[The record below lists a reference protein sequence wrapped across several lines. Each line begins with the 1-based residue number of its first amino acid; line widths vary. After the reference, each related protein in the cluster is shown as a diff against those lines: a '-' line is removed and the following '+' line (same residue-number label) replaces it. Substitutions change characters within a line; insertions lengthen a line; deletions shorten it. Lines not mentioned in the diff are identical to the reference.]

1 MDALPST
8 QNGAHADAAAPLV
21 TDWMQIDQDLI
32 DRFADVV
39 DDHQFIHVDPV
50 RATNESAF
58 GGTIAHGFLLLSLL
72 TKLSRQVFA
81 EPAAGATEINY
92 GFDKVRFLAPVR
104 SGARIRA
111 RFDPVAS
118 QQKGIGTLATYAA
131 TMDIEGQ
138 SKPALVADWL
148 VLTTN

>member
-1 MDALPST
+1 MDTLPAAES
-8 QNGAHADAAAPLV
+8 GARADAAAPLV
-21 TDWMQIDQDLI
+21 TDWLQIDQDLI

-50 RATNESAF
+50 RAAAESVF

-81 EPAAGATEINY
+81 EPAVGAAEINY

-111 RFDPVAS
+111 RFDRVAS
-118 QQKGIGTLATYAA
+118 QQKGSGTLYTYAA

-138 SKPALVADWL
+138 SKPALAADWL

>member
-1 MDALPST
+1 MDTLPSAE
-8 QNGAHADAAAPLV
+8 NGVRAHAAAPLV

-50 RATNESAF
+50 RATHESAF

-81 EPAAGATEINY
+81 EPAAGAAEINY

-111 RFDPVAS
+111 RFDLVAC
-118 QQKGIGTLATYAA
+118 QRKGSGTLATYTA

-138 SKPALVADWL
+138 SKPALAADWL

>member
-1 MDALPST
+1 MHTLPSAE
-8 QNGAHADAAAPLV
+8 NGVSAAAPLV
-21 TDWMQIDQDLI
+21 TDWMRIDQDLI

-50 RATNESAF
+50 RAANESAF
-58 GGTIAHGFLLLSLL
+58 GGTIAHGFLVLSLL

-81 EPAAGATEINY
+81 EPAAGAAEINY

-111 RFDPVAS
+111 RFDLVAS
-118 QQKGIGTLATYAA
+118 QQKGSGTLATYAA

-138 SKPALVADWL
+138 PKPALAADWL

>member
-1 MDALPST
+1 LHTLPSAE
-8 QNGAHADAAAPLV
+8 NGVSADAAAPLV
-21 TDWMQIDQDLI
+21 TDWMRIDQDLI

-50 RATNESAF
+50 RAAHESAF
-58 GGTIAHGFLLLSLL
+58 GGTIAHGFLVLSLL

-81 EPAAGATEINY
+81 EPAAGAAEINY

-111 RFDPVAS
+111 RFDLVAS
-118 QQKGIGTLATYAA
+118 QQKGSGTLATYAA

-138 SKPALVADWL
+138 PKPALAADWL

>member
-1 MDALPST
+1 MDALPSAE
-8 QNGAHADAAAPLV
+8 NGARADAAAPLI
-21 TDWMQIDQDLI
+21 TDWMQIDQNLI

-50 RATNESAF
+50 RATNETVF
-58 GGTIAHGFLLLSLL
+58 GGPIAHGFLVLSLL

-81 EPAAGATEINY
+81 APAAGAAEINY

-111 RFDPVAS
+111 RFELVAS
-118 QQKGIGTLATYAA
+118 QQKGSGTLVTYAA
-131 TMDIEGQ
+131 IMDIDGQ
-138 SKPALVADWL
+138 SKPALAADWL

>member
-1 MDALPST
+1 MDTLPAVE
-8 QNGAHADAAAPLV
+8 NGATANAAIPLV
-21 TDWMQIDQDLI
+21 TDWMEIDQDLI

-50 RATNESAF
+50 RAARESAF
-58 GGTIAHGFLLLSLL
+58 GGTIAHGFLVLSLL

-81 EPAAGATEINY
+81 EPAAGAAEINY

-111 RFDPVAS
+111 CFNPVAS
-118 QQKGIGTLATYAA
+118 QQKGGGTLATYAA
-131 TMDIEGQ
+131 TVDIEGQ
-138 SKPALVADWL
+138 PKPALAADWL